1 MLQDQVSL
9 SKFSGELLTKGQNL
23 GSGGGMGI
31 EDSPMLHLEE
41 RLNSRQ

>member
-23 GSGGGMGI
+23 GGGMGI
-31 EDSPMLHLEE
+31 EDSPTLHIEE

>member
-9 SKFSGELLTKGQNL
+9 SKFSGELLAKGQNQ
-23 GSGGGMGI
+23 GNGGMGI

-41 RLNSRQ
+41 RLNSR